1 MYELLFKI
9 ICLELGKIRV
19 THNPVPGVENIN
31 SENNKSN
38 QLTKTTCKKITIKSG
53 RLLHSNTTMND
64 FHLGVHKLLMS
75 LKTWA
80 SGKVQYLRVT
90 QLVNA
95 RRASWNSNISPVD
108 TIRYITLHYII
119 LQPQYL

>member
-31 SENNKSN
+31 FENNKSN
-38 QLTKTTCKKITIKSG
+38 QLTKTACKKITIKSG

-64 FHLGVHKLLMS
+64 FHLGVHKLSMS

-80 SGKVQYLRVT
+80 SGK
-90 QLVNA
+90 
-95 RRASWNSNISPVD
+95 
-108 TIRYITLHYII
+108 
-119 LQPQYL
+119 LQAIFESYSVGKCSKGKLEFKYFTR

>member
-38 QLTKTTCKKITIKSG
+38 QLTPNKNFPSESN
-53 RLLHSNTTMND
+53 LLPASSNNL
-64 FHLGVHKLLMS
+64 F
-75 LKTWA
+75 
-80 SGKVQYLRVT
+80 
-90 QLVNA
+90 LV
-95 RRASWNSNISPVD
+95 P
-108 TIRYITLHYII
+108 
-119 LQPQYL
+119 